1 MIRLIGDLVSQIMF
15 LSLVL
20 GLGFSLAFFSIA
32 LFLWIIDKIQG
43 LFK

>member
-1 MIRLIGDLVSQIMF
+1 MIQLLGDLLSQVMF

-20 GLGFSLAFFSIA
+20 GLSFCLAFFSIA
-32 LFLWIIDKIQG
+32 LFLWVIDKIQG

>member
-20 GLGFSLAFFSIA
+20 GLSFCLAFFSIA
-32 LFLWIIDKIQG
+32 LFFWVIEKIQG